1 MGLITRQILNNASS
15 QAPTPFQIFAF
26 NNTGSEGYYLQVQP
40 GTANGILPSNIIGTN
55 TLRNFTYSKNQI
67 NYVILECTT
76 NGKFIN
82 SASIQVK
89 TSVPQVQEPVAW
101 GLPSTVQILIGG
113 VYNTV
118 TYQVQS
124 TNVSLGVKVAYVLN
138 SQNNASLPFI
148 PYYIWG

>member
-15 QAPTPFQIFAF
+15 QAPSPFQIFAF
-26 NNTGSEGYYLQVQP
+26 KKTGSEEYYLQVQP
-40 GTANGILPSNIIGTN
+40 GTANGILPSNIIGTD
-55 TLRNFTYSKNQI
+55 TLKNFNYSQNQI
-67 NYVILECTT
+67 NYVILDCKT

-89 TSVPQVQEPVAW
+89 TSVPQVQVPVAW
-101 GLPSTVQILIGG
+101 GLPSAVEILIGG

-124 TNVSLGVKVAYVLN
+124 SNISLGVKVAYVLN
-138 SQNNASLPFI
+138 SQDNATLPFI